1 MYPRRIYL
9 CGGGIK
15 TFAHLGALDVLEKKG
30 ELQFVKE
37 WMGISAGSFLAL
49 CLALRFPLAELREFF
64 LKFDLTTVMDADTAP
79 GWLVHLGFDTGN
91 KLQRLAEAFL
101 HQKGLESNTTFADLE
116 TKGFLSFRTFATNI
130 NTGKL
135 MEFSAT
141 KTPTYCVAQAVR
153 ASMSLPYYF
162 QPFTCPITGH
172 SLCDGGILSNYP
184 LRFLYE
190 RDLRET
196 LGIQIITTHAHM
208 EEVDIPGMLMRPL
221 RLLMAEH
228 HALERRGYERQTLTI
243 SMESVNMMDLNIT
256 NEEKMDLVKKG
267 EEAALRFEKARPT
280 PVRRYSV
287 S

>member
-1 MYPRRIYL
+1 MYPRRLYL

-15 TFAHLGALDVLEKKG
+15 AFAHLGALDVLEKKG

-64 LKFDLTTVMDADTAP
+64 LKFDLTSVMDTDTAP

-116 TKGFLSFRTFATNI
+116 KKGCLSFRTFATNI
-130 NTGKL
+130 HTGKL
-135 MEFSAT
+135 IEFSAT
-141 KTPTYCVAQAVR
+141 KTPAYCVAQAVR

-162 QPFTCPITGH
+162 QPFTCPETGH
-172 SLCDGGILSNYP
+172 SLCDGGVLSNYP
-184 LRFLYE
+184 LRFLSDK
-190 RDLRET
+190 DLHET
-196 LGIQIITTHAHM
+196 LGIQIITKSGQI
-208 EEVDIPGMLMRPL
+208 EDDDIPGMLMRPL

-228 HALERRGYERQTLTI
+228 HVLESRGYERQTLTI
-243 SMESVNMMDLNIT
+243 YMDSINLMDLNISI
-256 NEEKMDLVKKG
+256 EEKKGLVKKG
-267 EEAALRFEKARPT
+267 EEAALRFAKARPT